1 MTKCSLLAFAGSARQ
16 DSFNKKTLAIA
27 VRGAEQAGAQV
38 TVLDLRNFSLPL
50 YDGDLEDRE
59 GLPENARKLK
69 TLFLAHQGLLIAS
82 PEYNSGYTPLLKNTL
97 DWVSRS
103 LPGEAPLT
111 AYQNKTAALMSASP
125 GGLGGLRGLSQIRAV
140 LGNIGV
146 LVLPQQIAVS
156 KAHEAFNADG
166 SLKDPRQ
173 QKALEALGATL
184 AEITQKLQLS
194 I

>member
-1 MTKCSLLAFAGSARQ
+1 MTKCSLLAFAGSTRQ

-27 VRGAEQAGAQV
+27 VCGAEKAGAQV
-38 TVLDLRNFSLPL
+38 TVLDLRDFSLPL
-50 YDGDLEDRE
+50 YDGDLESRE

-103 LPGEAPLT
+103 LPGEAPLS
-111 AYQNKTAALMSASP
+111 AYQNKTAVLMSASP
-125 GGLGGLRGLSQIRAV
+125 GALGGLRGLAQIRAV

-173 QKALEALGATL
+173 EKALEALGTTL
-184 AEITQKLQLS
+184 TEITQKLHL
-194 I
+194 